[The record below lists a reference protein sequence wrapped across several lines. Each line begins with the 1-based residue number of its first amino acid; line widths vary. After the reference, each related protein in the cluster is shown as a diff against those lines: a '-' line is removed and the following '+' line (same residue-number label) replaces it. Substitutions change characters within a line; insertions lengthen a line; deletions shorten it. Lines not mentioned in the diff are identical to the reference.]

1 MDFKK
6 ISEDIQE
13 CEGIIINNDGEKI
26 QYIREDEVMRLIL
39 KYAYNID
46 YVKPEENV
54 EDFDEDES

>member
-6 ISEDIQE
+6 ISDDIQG
-13 CEGIIINNDGEKI
+13 CEGILIGDYGERTL
-26 QYIREDEVMRLIL
+26 YVREDEVMRLIL